1 MKRGCIIY
9 NRDKSLAYDIY
20 TESLKYFSKRGIE
33 ILPIEENEKV
43 DFIVIIGGDGTLLR
57 GLKKFINNFNIDV
70 LGVNAGNLGF
80 LTEIKAENYIEL
92 YDDYFAGK
100 YKTEI
105 RYILEGNLNGKI
117 YYALNEICVSK
128 YNAIAKV
135 IRTKFVSND
144 EYMCTYKSD
153 GVIISTPTGSTAY
166 SMSAG
171 GPIVKS
177 SMKAMIITPLAP
189 HNLNTRPIV
198 IDGNEKLEVSLLD
211 KGSRGVFI
219 IDGQISGE
227 LFENDKIY
235 IEYTN
240 KKLNL
245 IIPIDRNYYNILR
258 EKLKWGDNL
267 C

>member
-1 MKRGCIIY
+1 MKKGCIIY
-9 NRDKSLAYDIY
+9 NQDKSLAHEIY
-20 TESLKYFSKRGIE
+20 MESLKYFSEKEIE
-33 ILPIEENEKV
+33 ILPIEESGRA

-57 GLKKFINNFNIDV
+57 GLKKFVNNANIDV

-80 LTEIKAENYIEL
+80 LTEIKTENFIEL
-92 YDDYFAGK
+92 YDDYFEGK
-100 YKTEI
+100 YKSEV
-105 RYILEGNLNGKI
+105 RHILEVKVNGKI

-128 YNAIAKV
+128 YSMTSKV
-135 IRTKFVSND
+135 IRTKFVSDN

-177 SMKAMIITPLAP
+177 NIKAIVITPLAP

-198 IDGNEKLEVSLLD
+198 IDGSEKLEVSLED
-211 KGSRGVFI
+211 KGARGVFI
-219 IDGQISGE
+219 VDGQVSGE
-227 LFENDKIY
+227 LSENDKIY

-240 KKLNL
+240 KRLNL
-245 IIPIDRNYYNILR
+245 VISESRNYYSVLR

>member
-1 MKRGCIIY
+1 MKKGCIIY

-20 TESLKYFSKRGIE
+20 VESLEYFSKKGVE
-33 ILPIEENEKV
+33 ILPIEENERA
-43 DFIVIIGGDGTLLR
+43 DFIVIIGGDGTLLH
-57 GLKKFINNFNIDV
+57 GHKQFINNSNIDV

-80 LTEIKAENYIEL
+80 LTEIKSENYIEL

-105 RYILEGNLNGKI
+105 RYILEGTLNGII
-117 YYALNEICVSK
+117 YYALNEICISK
-128 YNAIAKV
+128 YNATAKV
-135 IRTKFVSND
+135 IRTKFISNN

-177 SMKAMIITPLAP
+177 SMKAMVITPLAP

-198 IDGNEKLEVSLLD
+198 IDGSEKLEVSLVN
-211 KGSRGVFI
+211 KGSKGVFI

-227 LFENDKIY
+227 LSENDKIY
-235 IEYTN
+235 IEYTD

-245 IIPIDRNYYNILR
+245 IIPETRNYYNILR